1 MENILE
7 AGVIPLKW
15 CEELQGFDISKD
27 GTKAYIAERDGLK
40 MLNISDPTD
49 TYQVGGYFYTDGI
62 ANNVTVSKDGTKA
75 YIADDSNGVV
85 IVDISDK
92 NKLSVIS
99 SIVMWNTE
107 DIALSEDE
115 NTLVS
120 VGTTEELVSHLTIF
134 DVSDPAKPTK
144 LGSYKIDDST
154 FGVEL
159 SKDGTKAYLARF
171 GALVIVDISDP
182 SKPTKIGELEIKDD
196 SFVSVGCIFGIAI
209 SKDETKAYIAT
220 SDIGILVVDIS
231 DPSKPTKISEH
242 PDFQYGCSI
251 KLDEDGTKIYV
262 AGFDDDEWNSFIAMF
277 DIDKEN

>member
-7 AGVIPLKW
+7 AGKMTLKW
-15 CEELQGFDISKD
+15 SERMQGFDISKD
-27 GTKAYIAERDGLK
+27 GTKAYIAEDDGLK
-40 MLNISDPTD
+40 MLNISNPADP
-49 TYQVGGYFYTDGI
+49 YQVGGYFYTDGI

-75 YIADDSNGVV
+75 YIADNSNGVV
-85 IVDISDK
+85 IVDISDMSEIA
-92 NKLSVIS
+92 LIEER
-99 SIVMWNTE
+99 NTE
-107 DIALSEDE
+107 DIALSVDE
-115 NTLVS
+115 KTLAS
-120 VGTTEELVSHLTIF
+120 VGYIIEGESHLTIF

-231 DPSKPTKISEH
+231 DQAKPTKISEY
-242 PDFQYGCSI
+242 PDFQYGSSI
-251 KLDEDGTKIYV
+251 KLSSDGTKIYV
-262 AGFDDDEWNSFIAMF
+262 DGFDDDEWSSIIAMF
-277 DIDKEN
+277 DIDKDN